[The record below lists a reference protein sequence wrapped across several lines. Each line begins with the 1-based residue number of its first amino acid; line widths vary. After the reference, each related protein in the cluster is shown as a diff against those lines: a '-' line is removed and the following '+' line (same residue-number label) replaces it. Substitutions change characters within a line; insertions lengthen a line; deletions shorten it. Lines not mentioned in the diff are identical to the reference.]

1 MFWNGEMCFIEYNW
15 LHIGSYD
22 QDNTHKIIMCT
33 NDVQIILYDLDL
45 NWVES
50 SYEHFSKMLLLYW
63 NWDKG

>member
-1 MFWNGEMCFIEYNW
+1 
-15 LHIGSYD
+15 
-22 QDNTHKIIMCT
+22 MCT